1 MNVLVNNA
9 GFGLFSPIEDVTLDQ
24 VKKQF
29 ETNFFG
35 IVRLTK
41 EVLPIMRKQRSGTIV
56 NLSSIFGRVG
66 TQPCV
71 CR

>member
-1 MNVLVNNA
+1 MDVLVTNA
-9 GFGLFSPIEDVTLDQ
+9 GYGMFSPIEDVTLDQ

-35 IVRLTK
+35 DVRLTK